1 MASLRRSLQ
10 VLIGAGVVP
19 LESDDGSGVQDQ
31 PGSYSRTVDAASHST
46 ATSFLM
52 DSGTGPFLLS

>member
-1 MASLRRSLQ
+1 
-10 VLIGAGVVP
+10 
-19 LESDDGSGVQDQ
+19 
-31 PGSYSRTVDAASHST
+31 VDAASHST